1 MELSSSAIAA
11 ASTGTILRDKTVPG
25 LHLKVTATGKR
36 FFLYFRTKAGV
47 ERRPKLGE
55 FPIMSV
61 AQARQV
67 AKSFLLLVAMGEDP
81 MAQRQ
86 EEKVAPTV
94 KEAIDQYER
103 KHSVKRKSGK
113 AAVVLLRK
121 YLESKLGDE
130 KVAAIEHR
138 HMAKLHD
145 DLGSKTPVLANR
157 VIQHASK
164 LFNLCI
170 TPWGYRTQVQGNP
183 CKGIERHKENKRRR
197 YMTAQEAKAVATRL
211 DHYKT
216 QFPAGV
222 AYIYLLILTGTRRG
236 EVWNAKWEWL
246 DGNVLRLPDSKTGAK
261 SVYLPPAA
269 MEVIGALDR
278 TTGTITGIGPP
289 YKLWYKV
296 RQEAGCPDL
305 RLHDLRHSFASAA
318 LASGLSLAQIGEL
331 LGHHSTQTTM
341 RYAHLVEEAAHE
353 AVAKTAETINARL
366 RATA

>member
-1 MELSSSAIAA
+1 MELSTSSLANAT
-11 ASTGTILRDKTVPG
+11 SGVLRDKAVPG
-25 LHLKVTATGKR
+25 LHAKITPTGKR
-36 FFLYFRTKAGV
+36 FFLYFRTKSGV

-55 FPIMSV
+55 YPIMSL

-67 AKSFLLLVAMGEDP
+67 AKDLLLKVAMGEDP
-81 MAQRQ
+81 VAKWQD
-86 EEKVAPTV
+86 EKIAPTV
-94 KEAIDQYER
+94 KDAIDEYEK
-103 KHSVKRKSGK
+103 KHARKRKSGE
-113 AAVVLLRK
+113 AAVKLLRK
-121 YLESKLGDE
+121 YLEPKLGNE

-138 HMAKLHD
+138 HMAKLHG
-145 DLGSKTPVLANR
+145 DLSEKTPILANR
-157 VIQHASK
+157 VVQHASK
-164 LFNLCI
+164 LFNLCE
-170 TPWGYRTQVQGNP
+170 TPWRYRTAAQGNP
-183 CKGIERHKENKRRR
+183 CKGIERNKENKRRR
-197 YMTAQEAKAVATRL
+197 YMTLDEAKAVAARL

-222 AYIYLLILTGTRRG
+222 AYVYLLILTGTRRG
-236 EVWNAKWEWL
+236 EIWDARWEWL

-269 MEVIGALDR
+269 MEVINQLPK

-296 RQEAGCPDL
+296 RREAGCPDL

-341 RYAHLVEEAAHE
+341 RYAHLVEDVAQAA
-353 AVAKTAETINARL
+353 AAQTAQTIQERL
-366 RATA
+366 GRT